1 MMKIISCLNLKLWL
15 LIISVN
21 LFSCEN
27 DKHVTEPGLEEGFFK
42 LFFNLNDLNSNYYVS
57 SIALIDTNN
66 LILSTYGCIDTCSI
80 YVIKNEKL
88 ISIDSSDFLMVDS
101 SLNLLYSSSDYKLWK
116 GENYIIRFY
125 KHAKHCDYWRVSDL
139 SNTHSSQIK
148 IDKYGNI
155 WEAKQYEP
163 GLRVFDGNEWN
174 SFFDSIVF
182 MTI

>member
-1 MMKIISCLNLKLWL
+1 MKIISCLNLKLWL

-88 ISIDSSDFLMVDS
+88 ISIDSSDFE
-101 SLNLLYSSSDYKLWK
+101 YQPK
-116 GENYIIRFY
+116 GHGDITFRKVGPTI
-125 KHAKHCDYWRVSDL
+125 
-139 SNTHSSQIK
+139 
-148 IDKYGNI
+148 
-155 WEAKQYEP
+155 
-163 GLRVFDGNEWN
+163 LRAF
-174 SFFDSIVF
+174 SAFFERSAQL
-182 MTI
+182 